1 MNKSDFILND
11 NIELLW
17 ELIVDTDIVKMNFNY
32 IEKIKETFNS
42 ILPIFYDREKNNST
56 DLMTLNKM
64 FISVII
70 NKIKGEFFKEKE
82 IITSNDIKTERINK
96 FDTELM
102 KQKNDFESHNTI
114 KVPPTPK
121 FKDKLDDPLE
131 DMELI
136 IKQTI
141 AKRNFDVEQFNKDIS
156 TNSNS
161 GFLKP
166 QETSIKKE
174 KDTLN
179 KTNELKYIKID
190 NKELGN
196 TIINNNLI
204 ELPPLKKQTPPD
216 FNKRISWGSTTVTN
230 YMHDD
235 QFEDITP
242 TPIQNN
248 NILLKLKQIKTPE
261 IVDKAES
268 ITLEHLNN
276 KLYILTNMVQFLTDK
291 LCGP

>member
-42 ILPIFYDREKNNST
+42 ILPIFYDREKNNSV

-70 NKIKGEFFKEKE
+70 NKIKGEFFKEKG
-82 IITSNDIKTERINK
+82 IVTSKDIKNERINK

-102 KQKNDFESHNTI
+102 KQKNDFDSHNTI
-114 KVPPTPK
+114 KVPPAPK
-121 FKDKLDDPLE
+121 FNDKLDDPLE

-141 AKRNFDVEQFNKDIS
+141 AQRNFDVEQFNKDIS
-156 TNSNS
+156 PNLNSD
-161 GFLKP
+161 FLKST
-166 QETSIKKE
+166 ETSIKKE

-190 NKELGN
+190 NKDLDN

-204 ELPPLKKQTPPD
+204 ELPPLKKHTHTD

-230 YMHDD
+230 YMHDE
-235 QFEDITP
+235 QFEDI

-248 NILLKLKQIKTPE
+248 NILLKLKHIKTPE

-276 KLYILTNMVQFLTDK
+276 KIYILTNMVQFLTDK

>member
-42 ILPIFYDREKNNST
+42 ILPIFYDREKNNSA

-82 IITSNDIKTERINK
+82 IVTSKDIKNERINK

-102 KQKNDFESHNTI
+102 KQKSDFDSHNTI
-114 KVPPTPK
+114 KVPPAPK
-121 FKDKLDDPLE
+121 FNDKLDDPLE

-156 TNSNS
+156 PNLNSD
-161 GFLKP
+161 FLKST
-166 QETSIKKE
+166 ETSIKKE
-174 KDTLN
+174 KDILN

-204 ELPPLKKQTPPD
+204 ELPPLRKNSPPD

-230 YMHDD
+230 YNE
-235 QFEDITP
+235 QFEDIP
-242 TPIQNN
+242 PIQNN

-261 IVDKAES
+261 PEMVDKSES

-276 KLYILTNMVQFLTDK
+276 KIYILTNMVQFLTDK

>member
-1 MNKSDFILND
+1 
-11 NIELLW
+11 
-17 ELIVDTDIVKMNFNY
+17 
-32 IEKIKETFNS
+32 
-42 ILPIFYDREKNNST
+42 
-56 DLMTLNKM
+56 M

-70 NKIKGEFFKEKE
+70 NKLKGEFFKEKE
-82 IITSNDIKTERINK
+82 IVTSNDIKTERINK
-96 FDTELM
+96 FDTEFM

-114 KVPPTPK
+114 KVPPAPK
-121 FKDKLDDPLE
+121 FNDKLDEPLE

-156 TNSNS
+156 PNLNSD
-161 GFLKP
+161 FLKST
-166 QETSIKKE
+166 ETSIKKE

-204 ELPPLKKQTPPD
+204 ELPPLKKHTQTD

-235 QFEDITP
+235 QIEDI

-261 IVDKAES
+261 IVNNTES

-276 KLYILTNMVQFLTDK
+276 KIYVLTNMVQFLTDK

>member
-42 ILPIFYDREKNNST
+42 ILPIFYDREKNNSA

-70 NKIKGEFFKEKE
+70 NKIKGEFFKEKG
-82 IITSNDIKTERINK
+82 IVTSKDIKNERINK

-102 KQKNDFESHNTI
+102 KQKNDFDSHNTI

-121 FKDKLDDPLE
+121 FNDKLDDPLE

-156 TNSNS
+156 PNVNT

-204 ELPPLKKQTPPD
+204 ELPPLRKNSPPD

-230 YMHDD
+230 YDE

-242 TPIQNN
+242 IKNN
-248 NILLKLKQIKTPE
+248 NILLKLKQIKPPE
-261 IVDKAES
+261 PEMVVNAES

-276 KLYILTNMVQFLTDK
+276 KIDLLTNMVQFLTDK